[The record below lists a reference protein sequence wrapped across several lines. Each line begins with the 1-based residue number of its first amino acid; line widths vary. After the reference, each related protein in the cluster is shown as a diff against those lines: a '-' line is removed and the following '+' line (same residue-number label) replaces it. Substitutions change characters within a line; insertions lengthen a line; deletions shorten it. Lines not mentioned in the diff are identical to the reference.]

1 MTDLGINK
9 LNHVQAVR
17 VEAKGVNKEP
27 EQKQKKSTVKKVAM
41 AGLAAA
47 GAIGIALLSIKK
59 GNANAVKEIGID
71 AFKEAGNSFVKG
83 KAITAEG
90 QPFSGIVNTIGKDG
104 SKHSL
109 EYVNGVLKESVKS
122 TPVNIGGKTE
132 YIQVSKKGYNYNAEG
147 KLETVDNFSRAHV
160 TSKDPSQSGLQYIK
174 TKTVNIE
181 AQKAEGLERHA
192 QKQAAKRAEAEA
204 KRMAEEQAKHEAE
217 MEAKFARAEERRKAK
232 NQQYVKDLKTHL
244 HQKTEQSSELVDAR
258 LGQKGMPADVRA
270 QQQKFYTEMEEK
282 AATEARLAAEKA
294 EAEAKELARKQAKR
308 EEMLKLKEENP
319 AEYKRLQIERKK
331 ARHAEHVAQR
341 TRTITPD
348 KNPDIDFKRVINETS
363 EGRVIREYSLDNNT
377 FLREYRVDKYGDRL
391 NSVSYAGDTKVVTGY
406 NQNGNQIEKMFVKN
420 DKGEYE
426 LVKRIKDDGDVVKT
440 VERLEDGTTM
450 ITKESSYGKNI
461 VIRDKKGNILSEKDI
476 SKGEGFE
483 PPAPSTLKLKASWFK
498 HYEKLCK
505 KFDVSPRICGVKGGA
520 GDHYYELC
528 LRESNPEA
536 YRSYLDTRAYRAKY
550 DERAQILEGLDNGSL
565 YADDMKNL
573 VDSYGVGEAE
583 QQILGQLNRSNYG
596 YGYSYVYS

>member
-1 MTDLGINK
+1 MADLGINK
-9 LNHVQAVR
+9 LNPVQAVR
-17 VEAKGVNKEP
+17 VETKGVNKEP
-27 EQKQKKSTVKKVAM
+27 EKKQKQSTVKKVAM

-47 GAIGIALLSIKK
+47 GAIGIALLAIKK

-122 TPVNIGGKTE
+122 KPVNIGGKTE
-132 YIQVSKKGYNYNAEG
+132 YMQVSKKGYNYNAEG

-160 TSKDPSQSGLQYIK
+160 TSKEPSQSGLQYIK

-192 QKQAAKRAEAEA
+192 KKQAEAAKQEAEARAAQRAEARA
-204 KRMAEEQAKHEAE
+204 QKHAQEKAQ
-217 MEAKFARAEERRKAK
+217 RKAQ

-244 HQKTEQSSELVDAR
+244 HQKPEQSPEIMDAR
-258 LGQKGMPADVRA
+258 LGQKSMPADVRA
-270 QQQKFYTEMEEK
+270 EQQKFYTEMEEK
-282 AATEARLAAEKA
+282 AATEARLAAQKA
-294 EAEAKELARKQAKR
+294 EIEAKELARKQAKR

-319 AEYKRLQIERKK
+319 AEYKRLQVERKK

-341 TRTITPD
+341 TRTVTPNE
-348 KNPDIDFKRVINETS
+348 NPDIDFKRVINETS

-377 FLREYRVDKYGDRL
+377 LLREYRVDKYGDRL
-391 NSVSYAGDTKVVTGY
+391 NTVSYAGDTKIVTGY
-406 NQNGNQIEKMFVKN
+406 NKKGDTIEKMFVKN

-426 LVKRIKDDGDVVKT
+426 LLRRVKYNAAEPYKGVKT

-450 ITKESSYGKNI
+450 ITTESEYTKNI
-461 VIRDKKGNILSEKDI
+461 VFRDKKGNILSEQNI
-476 SKGEGFE
+476 SKGERFD
-483 PPAPSTLKLKASWFK
+483 PPVKLKAPWLN
-498 HYEKLCK
+498 HYEQLCK
-505 KFDVSPRICGVKGGA
+505 KFNCDPLSYEVGA
-520 GDHYYELC
+520 ADHYLELC
-528 LRESNPEA
+528 LRDNKTT
-536 YRSYLDTRAYRAKY
+536 YRTISDLY
-550 DERAQILEGLDNGSL
+550 IGS
-565 YADDMKNL
+565 
-573 VDSYGVGEAE
+573 E
-583 QQILGQLNRSNYG
+583 QLNQSINNG
-596 YGYSYVYS
+596 LQYVFA

>member
-1 MTDLGINK
+1 
-9 LNHVQAVR
+9 
-17 VEAKGVNKEP
+17 
-27 EQKQKKSTVKKVAM
+27 M
-41 AGLAAA
+41 AGLATA
-47 GAIGIALLSIKK
+47 GAIGLALLSIKK

-90 QPFSGIVNTIGKDG
+90 QPFSGIVNTIGKDK

-109 EYVNGVLKESVKS
+109 EYINGVLKESVKS
-122 TPVNIGGKTE
+122 KPVNIGGKTE
-132 YIQVSKKGYNYNAEG
+132 YIQVSKKGYDYNAEG

-160 TSKDPSQSGLQYIK
+160 SSKDPSQSGLQYVK
-174 TKTVNIE
+174 TQTVNIE
-181 AQKAEGLERHA
+181 AQKAEGLERNV
-192 QKQAAKRAEAEA
+192 QKQAAKRAEAD
-204 KRMAEEQAKHEAE
+204 AKHEAE
-217 MEAKFARAEERRKAK
+217 MEAKFARAEEKRKAK

-244 HQKTEQSSELVDAR
+244 HQKTEQSSELLDAR
-258 LGQKGMPADVRA
+258 LGQKGMPAEVRA
-270 QQQKFYTEMEEK
+270 QQQRFYADMEEK

-294 EAEAKELARKQAKR
+294 EVEAKELARKQAKR

-319 AEYKRLQIERKK
+319 AEYKRLQVERKK

-377 FLREYRVDKYGDRL
+377 FLREYRIDKYGDRL

-426 LVKRIKDDGDVVKT
+426 LIKRIKYDGDTVKT

-461 VIRDKKGNILSEKDI
+461 IIRDKKGNILSEKDI

-483 PPAPSTLKLKASWFK
+483 PPAKLKAPWLN
-498 HYEKLCK
+498 HYKELCK
-505 KFDVSPRICGVKGGA
+505 KFNLSPKPFEGGA
-520 GDHYYELC
+520 GDHYLELC
-528 LRESNPEA
+528 LKDADTNA
-536 YRSYLDTRAYRAKY
+536 YSTCLMNRADRARY
-550 DERAQILEGLDNGSL
+550 NEGNQIF
-565 YADDMKNL
+565 
-573 VDSYGVGEAE
+573 GE
-583 QQILGQLNRSNYG
+583 Q
-596 YGYSYVYS
+596 YVYC